1 MIAAKTAKQNRHIRK
16 LKESGATSVI
26 NAIRLEEY
34 GIVKSIAFRRLVREK
49 VIIQTNDK
57 CYYVDVSKADE
68 LKERR
73 QAIIVFLLIV
83 ISSAIVISLILID
96 YFSGDQFLMIEKW

>member
-1 MIAAKTAKQNRHIRK
+1 MIAAKIAKQNSHIRK
-16 LKESGATSVI
+16 LKEAGATSFI

-34 GIVKSIAFRRLVREK
+34 GIIKSMDFRTLVREK

-73 QAIIVFLLIV
+73 QAIIVFLLII